1 MSGNEITKKSA
12 AMPKKISSAWISP
25 VPIGGTAATRSF
37 WRWAADSSS
46 SPKQTSAQCPGSKK
60 VIGGGARIY
69 GANAQAAL
77 DESYPSSGS
86 AWYGTA
92 YEIVPTGVN
101 WHLEVYAICANT
113 GS

>member
-1 MSGNEITKKSA
+1 VEIVHVDT
-12 AMPKKISSAWISP
+12 
-25 VPIGGTAATRSF
+25 
-37 WRWAADSSS
+37 ADSSS
-46 SPKQTSAQCPGSKK
+46 SPKQTSATCPGSKK

-69 GANAQAAL
+69 GANAEAPL
-77 DESYPSSGS
+77 DESYPSAGS
-86 AWYGTA
+86 TWYGTA